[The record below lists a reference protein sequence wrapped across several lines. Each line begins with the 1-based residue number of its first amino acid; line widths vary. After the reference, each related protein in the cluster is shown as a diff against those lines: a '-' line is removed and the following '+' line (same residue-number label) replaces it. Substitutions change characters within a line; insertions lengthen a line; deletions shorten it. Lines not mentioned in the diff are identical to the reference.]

1 VQHPLEHLPIAKQ
14 IADILRDRNE
24 KIALVETCT
33 RGSIT
38 HLITFYPGSSDF
50 FDSSVISYSYESQL
64 NFIGLNREILET
76 HGSVSAPAAKQLA
89 QIIRDRAQV
98 DWGISTTGIIGPNG
112 GTETK
117 PVGTLYVGIS
127 RAEPWDSIP
136 SYSSV
141 KEFHFTGNRNELT
154 NSFTQATLEYFLSN
168 LK

>member
-1 VQHPLEHLPIAKQ
+1 MQHPPEHLSIAKQ
-14 IADILRDRNE
+14 IADILCDRNE

-38 HLITFYPGSSDF
+38 HLITFYPGSSAF

-64 NFIGLNREILET
+64 NFLGLNREILGT
-76 HGSVSAPAAKQLA
+76 HGSVSVPAAKQLA

-98 DWGISTTGIIGPNG
+98 DWGISATGILGPTG
-112 GTETK
+112 GTKTK

-127 RAEPWDSIP
+127 HAEPWDSIP

-141 KEFHFTGNRNELT
+141 KEFHFTGNRDELT
-154 NSFTQATLEYFLSN
+154 NSFTKATLKYFLSN
-168 LK
+168 LQ